1 MVGRRPSTCKEAMES
16 ETPVI
21 GKPASIKLNFRQT
34 KGFPALLIALGI
46 VMTYFMMCIL
56 GGAIDNDVLI
66 FLLSAIPTMLAIG
79 YALRREA

>member
-1 MVGRRPSTCKEAMES
+1 MES

-66 FLLSAIPTMLAIG
+66 FFAVGNTDDAGHRICLAARG
-79 YALRREA
+79 LTG